1 MIRPETRTS
10 IRRHELLADLV
21 DVVARRLK
29 DHEISAT
36 ASEIIA
42 NDLADHLAKHWGGQ
56 IISFPKDL
64 RRELVRLELE
74 IYGKF
79 LGDNYDELAR
89 QYDMT
94 VSGMRKLITRIRA
107 KLAADTQ
114 HDLFDPARVG

>member
-21 DVVARRLK
+21 DVVTRRLRENGVSPNEA
-29 DHEISAT
+29 EIV
-36 ASEIIA
+36 A

-56 IISFPKDL
+56 VIPFPKDL
-64 RRELVRLELE
+64 RRELTRLELE

-79 LGDNYDELAR
+79 LGDNYDDLAR

-94 VSGMRKLITRIRA
+94 MSGMRKLIARIRA
-107 KLAADTQ
+107 KLAADVQ
-114 HDLFDPARVG
+114 NDLFDPIRAA